1 MKVALGADKKGNQLK
16 EVIKADL
23 EKQGIEIIDAHPEG
37 AEDFVDSSLSVA
49 HAVLDN
55 KADRGIMIDEY
66 GVGSF
71 MASNKLKGMI
81 TANVSDENSARM
93 TREHNGAKA
102 ISLGSGIVGETL
114 ALKLANIYVQADYA
128 AGRHQVRVDM
138 MNKML

>member
-49 HAVLDN
+49 RTVLDN

-81 TANVSDENSARM
+81 TANVTDENSARM

-114 ALKLANIYVQADYA
+114 ALNLANIYVQADYA

>member
-1 MKVALGADKKGNQLK
+1 MKVALGADKKGNHLK

-23 EKQGIEIIDAHPEG
+23 ENQGIEIIDAHPEG

-49 HAVLDN
+49 RAVLDN

-102 ISLGSGIVGETL
+102 ISLGSGIIGETL

>member
-1 MKVALGADKKGNQLK
+1 MKVALGADKKGNHLK

-23 EKQGIEIIDAHPEG
+23 ENQGIEIIDAHPKG
-37 AEDFVDSSLSVA
+37 AEDFVDSSLSVSR
-49 HAVLDN
+49 AVLDN

-102 ISLGSGIVGETL
+102 ISLGSGIIGETL

>member
-1 MKVALGADKKGNQLK
+1 MKIAIGADKKGYYLK
-16 EVIKADL
+16 EVIKKNL
-23 EKQGIEIIDAHPEG
+23 EEQGVEVIDVAPEG
-37 AEDFVDSSLSVA
+37 AEDFVDSSLGVTRV
-49 HAVLDN
+49 VLDEEAE
-55 KADRGIMIDEY
+55 KGIMIDEY

-71 MASNKLKGMI
+71 MASNKVKGMI

-93 TREHNGAKA
+93 TREHNSAKA

-114 ALKLANIYVQADYA
+114 ALALANAYVHADYA